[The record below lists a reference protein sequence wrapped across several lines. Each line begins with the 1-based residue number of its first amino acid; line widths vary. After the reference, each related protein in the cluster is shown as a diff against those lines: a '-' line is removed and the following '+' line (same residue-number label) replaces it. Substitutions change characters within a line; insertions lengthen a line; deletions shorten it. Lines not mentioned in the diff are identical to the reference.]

1 MRIEGIR
8 AVKANLNRLVGTL
21 PEEGS
26 VVITRNGR
34 PCAVLMAVTPDTDI
48 EAIALSTSKRFW
60 ETYDRALARGRRE
73 GWTRLSD
80 ASPAP
85 CRSRSRAAARTRR
98 SSASPR

>member
-8 AVKANLNRLVGTL
+8 AVKANLNRIVGRL

-34 PCAVLMAVTPDTDI
+34 PCAVLMPVTADTDI

-60 ETYDRALARGRRE
+60 EMYDRALARGRRE
-73 GWTRLSD
+73 GWTALPD
-80 ASPAP
+80 AQ
-85 CRSRSRAAARTRR
+85 RTRRRARTRAVARPRR
-98 SSASPR
+98 S